1 MSKKVYEESNIQAIA
16 TAIRNK
22 TGTENTYTTSEMPSG
37 VNEVYESGK
46 QKQYDEFWDASR
58 KSFTGRYLQKY
69 AFAGCN
75 WNDTTF
81 NPKYSLSFRS
91 LQNVF
96 SECAISN
103 LAEIL
108 ERNGV
113 TFDFSSSLISPF
125 SADMFAYSSTIVHM
139 PELNFS
145 KVTAMGSSFSYC
157 KKLVTIDKIILP
169 SSGATTFSGNN
180 GAPFENCTNLANIT
194 FEGVIGKSISFSS
207 CPLTVDSMKSIIT
220 HLKDYSGTTSEF
232 TYKVTFSGACKETL
246 AAEGNTSPNG
256 NTWIE
261 YINDLCWNC

>member
-1 MSKKVYEESNIQAIA
+1 MATVNEKMTAIA
-16 TAIRNK
+16 DNIRSK
-22 TGTENTYTTSEMPSG
+22 TGKTEPLTLDGMASG

-46 QKQYDEFWDASR
+46 QSQYDEFWNAAR

-125 SADMFAYSSTIVHM
+125 SADMFAYSSAIVHM

-145 KVTAMGSSFSYC
+145 KITAMGSTFSYSS
-157 KKLVTIDKIILP
+157 KLVTIDKIILP
-169 SSGATTFSGNN
+169 STGATTFKGGN
-180 GAPFENCTNLANIT
+180 GGTFENCKSLANIT

-220 HLKDYSGTTSEF
+220 HLKDYSGTENEF
-232 TYKVTFSGACKETL
+232 TYKVTFSSTCKETL
-246 AAEGNTSPNG
+246 AAEGNTSPNE
-256 NTWIE
+256 NTWLD
-261 YINDLCWNC
+261 YIGDLGWNC